1 MFLCLVLFLIFVCF
15 GLDFFLAVLFSFV
28 FFFCSVFTFFFCFVF
43 FCFFSIGFYVFFCLF
58 FQHRLVTGDT
68 GTVLIN

>member
-1 MFLCLVLFLIFVCF
+1 MSF
-15 GLDFFLAVLFSFV
+15 FV
-28 FFFCSVFTFFFCFVF
+28 F
-43 FCFFSIGFYVFFCLF
+43 FFSIGFYVFFCLF